1 MDKLSQRQ
9 RLKIDEVERI
19 LNKRDSNPT
28 KLSTQSS
35 IHSSI
40 QSSSLSIDSSIDS
53 SITRIT
59 PIANLN
65 QTVHSINDSYVICP
79 SAFIIDNDGS
89 DTSSDVD
96 SDGDTNVIGDSNN
109 KKYDDNSTLLDALR
123 DSESAQI
130 VYSSTVYPSQD
141 SVWEFPASVE
151 ISYEPSNAERMAH
164 AIFYAIW
171 SDDVTWLW
179 IALFLLTYRF

>member
-1 MDKLSQRQ
+1 MSRLTPNDRDKLTK
-9 RLKIDEVERI
+9 LMGE
-19 LNKRDSNPT
+19 LNKRICNHPSLSSN
-28 KLSTQSS
+28 LSSTL
-35 IHSSI
+35 
-40 QSSSLSIDSSIDS
+40 SSSLSSLSS
-53 SITRIT
+53 IT

-109 KKYDDNSTLLDALR
+109 KKYDDNSTLFDAVR
-123 DSESAQI
+123 NSESAQI
-130 VYSSTVYPSQD
+130 TYSSSVFPSPD
-141 SVWEFPASVE
+141 AVWEFPASVE
-151 ISYEPSNAERMAH
+151 ISYEPSKAERMAH
-164 AIFYAIW
+164 AIFYSVW
-171 SDDVTWLW
+171 SDDVAWLW

>member
-28 KLSTQSS
+28 KLSTQSY

-40 QSSSLSIDSSIDS
+40 QSSSLSIDS

>member
-1 MDKLSQRQ
+1 MSRLTPSDRDKL
-9 RLKIDEVERI
+9 
-19 LNKRDSNPT
+19 T
-28 KLSTQSS
+28 KLMGELNERVCNHPSLSSNLSST
-35 IHSSI
+35 
-40 QSSSLSIDSSIDS
+40 SSSLSSYSSLS
-53 SITRIT
+53 SIT

-65 QTVHSINDSYVICP
+65 QTVHSINDSSVISS

-109 KKYDDNSTLLDALR
+109 KKYDDNSTLFDAVR

-130 VYSSTVYPSQD
+130 TYSSTVFPLQG
-141 SVWEFPASVE
+141 VTWEFPSYVE
-151 ISYEPSNAERMAH
+151 ITHKPSKAERMAH
-164 AIFYAIW
+164 AIFYSIW
-171 SDDVTWLW
+171 SDDITWLW